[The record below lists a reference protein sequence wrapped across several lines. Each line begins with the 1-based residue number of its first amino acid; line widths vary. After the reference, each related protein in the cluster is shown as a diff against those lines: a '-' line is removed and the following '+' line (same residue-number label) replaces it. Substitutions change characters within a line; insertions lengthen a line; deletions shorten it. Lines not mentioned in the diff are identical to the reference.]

1 MEPLRPMFRAESHI
15 TFAVSVQRFS
25 TGNNHL
31 RTCTLYDNQCHKMSM
46 CFTKREKVKQILFK
60 DCFIAARKAGGRMLR
75 VKKNMKLFPK
85 CGSMCF
91 QLGIGTDIVNSTLD

>member
-1 MEPLRPMFRAESHI
+1 MEPLRPMIRAISHI

-25 TGNNHL
+25 TGNNDL

-60 DCFIAARKAGGRMLR
+60 DCFIAARKDVGANIEGQEKHDVVPQVWLHVFPAGHWHRY
-75 VKKNMKLFPK
+75 
-85 CGSMCF
+85 S
-91 QLGIGTDIVNSTLD
+91 Q